1 MFDLLYVN
9 TEFLNLYFTTPGSR
23 FFFFSICV
31 HDECCFYLVLTL
43 VFVY

>member
-23 FFFFSICV
+23 FFFFLICV